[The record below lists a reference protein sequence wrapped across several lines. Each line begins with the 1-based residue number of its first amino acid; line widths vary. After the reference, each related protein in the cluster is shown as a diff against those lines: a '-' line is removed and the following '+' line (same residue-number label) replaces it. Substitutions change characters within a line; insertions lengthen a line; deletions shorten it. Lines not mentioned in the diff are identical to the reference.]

1 MKSREKRDSECE
13 PSRDEPSERER
24 GSSASG
30 SEVLSDFVTFV
41 NVLSGWSPQLNINVF
56 GDKKEDFQG
65 RVFEKIVL

>member
-1 MKSREKRDSECE
+1 MKSGEKRDSECE
-13 PSRDEPSERER
+13 PSRDEPSER